1 MSNFEKRIIIDE
13 ATERVF
19 HYTGESE
26 QTGAVWSGLLE
37 VRDVHPLIDGVS
49 YANRVY
55 TLTGLP
61 HDSLNIQLEFESDQ
75 HTLASQLRMFE
86 PAITWKFQSDRAAAP
101 RLTLDGTHTY
111 WSLC

>member
-1 MSNFEKRIIIDE
+1 MPHIEKRIILDE

-19 HYTGESE
+19 NYLGESAE
-26 QTGAVWSGLLE
+26 SRAVWSGLLE

-61 HDSLNIQLEFESDQ
+61 PDSLNIQLEFESDQ

-86 PAITWKFQSDRAAAP
+86 LAITWKFQSDRAAAP